1 MVVRIAGPLS
11 LAAYDRSRSLL
22 RCGAEPGVW
31 ACRLCAVLNVDE
43 FESVFRS
50 GWKKNFVHVPPSAKR
65 VLVVSDL
72 EADAQEAYVQACR
85 GLLEPLTERESP
97 EWSFAPHGQWKG
109 VEGLLRLVE
118 EERPDVI
125 VTYRNLN
132 SDAWKWAY
140 SLGVYLGALTRG
152 TEIPVVVTPNPHA
165 YPSLEWQHSKTDSVM
180 VLNDTLV
187 GDDELVSWGAL
198 VTREQGELHLC
209 HMEHDEVFD
218 RYIDAISKIPEID
231 TDTARE
237 TIQAL
242 LMKEP
247 REYIASAR
255 AALEAIAAPLT
266 IHEHVLSGHRVAD
279 YRALVDAHEV
289 DLVIF
294 PTLEEDRIALHG
306 VAYSLSVELVTTP
319 LLMV

>member
-1 MVVRIAGPLS
+1 M
-11 LAAYDRSRSLL
+11 
-22 RCGAEPGVW
+22 
-31 ACRLCAVLNVDE
+31 LNVDE

-50 GWKKNFVHVPPSAKR
+50 GWKKTFTHVPPEVER
-65 VLVVSDL
+65 ILVVTDL
-72 EADAQEAYVQACR
+72 EGGEAKDYLLACR
-85 GLLEPLTERESP
+85 QLLEPLNAACSP
-97 EWSFAPHGQWKG
+97 EWSVATHGEDWTG
-109 VEGLLRLVE
+109 VEGLLRVVE
-118 EERPDVI
+118 ERQPSAI

-152 TEIPVVVTPNPHA
+152 TERPVFVTPNPRA
-165 YPSLEWQHSKTDSVM
+165 YPSMEWQHNRTDSVM

-198 VTREQGELHLC
+198 CTRAEGVLHLC
-209 HMEHDEVFD
+209 HMEHDEIFD
-218 RYIDAISKIPEID
+218 RYIDAISKIPELD

-237 TIQAL
+237 TIQKL

-255 AALEAIAAPLT
+255 EALVAMDVPVKIE
-266 IHEHVLSGHRVAD
+266 EHVLEGHRVAD
-279 YRALVDAHEV
+279 YRALVDQHEV
-289 DLVIF
+289 DLLIF